1 MSFTGSFR
9 VPLGSAVS
17 RLSHTVTKSNAKEIA
32 TGAQGLRVPVIR
44 RKSPEL
50 QSFSARIGA
59 VSSLGI
65 SYLTTNLCC
74 YVIVQSRLMV

>member
-50 QSFSARIGA
+50 QSFNARIGA
-59 VSSLGI
+59 VSCLGI
-65 SYLTTNLCC
+65 SYLTTNLQKFMLICNRS
-74 YVIVQSRLMV
+74 I